1 MPGGKALELDTIRYE
16 KRGAVARI
24 TFDRPAAM
32 NAIDLVLASEL
43 RMALD
48 AAGDDAEVRAVLLT
62 GSGRAFCAGG
72 DVATF
77 HDNLDQPPERLRGI
91 LVNLHAAIGRMA
103 RLDKPVLG
111 AINGVAAG
119 AGMSL
124 ALATDLAVAAESATF
139 VMAYTGI
146 GASPDGSSTYYL
158 PRMLGMRLA
167 LELALLNRPV
177 KAPEALEL
185 GLVNRVVPDEEL
197 DAAASELA
205 ARLAEGPTL
214 AYARTRRLIRQS
226 LSRDLSTQLDDEG
239 EAIIAMAGT
248 ADFREGVSAFVDKR
262 KPRFAGR

>member
-1 MPGGKALELDTIRYE
+1 M
-16 KRGAVARI
+16 
-24 TFDRPAAM
+24 
-32 NAIDLVLASEL
+32 
-43 RMALD
+43 
-48 AAGDDAEVRAVLLT
+48 
-62 GSGRAFCAGG
+62 
-72 DVATF
+72 
-77 HDNLDQPPERLRGI
+77 
-91 LVNLHAAIGRMA
+91 NLHAAIGRMA

>member
-1 MPGGKALELDTIRYE
+1 MELETIRYE
-16 KRGAVARI
+16 KRDAVARI
-24 TFDRPAAM
+24 TFDRPEAM
-32 NAIDLVLASEL
+32 NSIDPTLAAEL
-43 RMALD
+43 RWALD
-48 AAGDDAEVRAVLLT
+48 AAGDDTEVRAVLLT

-72 DVATF
+72 DVALF
-77 HDNLDQPPERLRGI
+77 QASLDDPPERLRSI

-103 RLDKPVLG
+103 HLDKPVLG

-158 PRMLGMRLA
+158 PRMVGTRLA

-185 GLVNRVVPDEEL
+185 GLVNRVVPDAEL
-197 DAAASELA
+197 EDAAGELA

-226 LSRDLSTQLDDEG
+226 LSRDLPAQLDDEG
-239 EAIIAMAGT
+239 EAIIEMTST
-248 ADFREGVSAFVDKR
+248 ADFREGVSAFVAKR